1 MMRRHYRSR
10 RSRRSSGAFRSFL
23 PSVML
28 VVVGAA
34 GFYGALQWFRSD
46 AASTSAAE
54 LESATEAVSTAQIEE
69 IAVPVPEEA
78 PPQAQVATVPLRSR
92 YDGQNTGKVDR
103 YAVTQGFEYYVLAYL
118 PALDTSVETYHVWLL
133 KDGLADVRDM
143 GPMTARADGSWV
155 GHVVADTIH
164 GISDASAYGTVVI
177 MRQTVDAGASTLGSK
192 IAEAKF

>member
-10 RSRRSSGAFRSFL
+10 RSRRTGASRSFL
-23 PSVML
+23 PSFLLIVF
-28 VVVGAA
+28 GAA
-34 GFYGALQWFRSD
+34 GFYGALQWFRTD
-46 AASTSAAE
+46 APDTLAAE
-54 LESATEAVSTAQIEE
+54 SETIAEVAAT
-69 IAVPVPEEA
+69 VPAEDTVAAPTPETV
-78 PPQAQVATVPLRSR
+78 PQAQVATVPLRSR

-103 YAVTQGFEYYVLAYL
+103 YALPQGFEYYVLAHL

-143 GPMTARADGSWV
+143 GPLTPRADGSWV

-164 GISDASAYGTVVI
+164 GIGDAAAYGTVVI
-177 MRQTVDAGASTLGSK
+177 MRQTVDAGASALGSK